1 MKKYNLK
8 RFLASLLAVLMLA
21 SVTGVSPAVF
31 AEDGYEEPILQ
42 SGSAVIANADVTKQV
57 LAKTL
62 ISNYDKCDP
71 DTRDNLDW
79 QYYCKSEYNKADKG
93 YKDDWVSINGQNNK
107 KYGSGLSTR
116 RYDFKS
122 LFDNSYG
129 TYQVRI
135 GSGTAVSFTK
145 LEPQTL
151 TYTLNE
157 NVSVVMPYTDATTVD
172 YAKLEQLVLDAAIK
186 ESNYKLTRS
195 NTKIT
200 YHATKKVGGIDVATA
215 WVPLEGGKD
224 VLDYPA
230 VSEGTQQVKLSF
242 KGEGAYSAKDI
253 ELNVTFTGRQDVQ
266 YTVNETPVVGLKY
279 SDATTIDYTNIEQNV
294 FNAIITE
301 SNPTLSAK
309 DVTITYFVEAE
320 SGIVKAWAP
329 LTGAKIN
336 SLTYPSVGLGTYD
349 VKIAY
354 AGDSQHNGFE
364 YIANGVQFV
373 SSRDDSNITLNA
385 DQTVKIPYID
395 ASTIDFDTLA
405 QRIFDKVVASTT
417 PDLTLSDV
425 TLQYHAKTT
434 IAGQEATAWVSI
446 KGGRDV
452 IDYPAISE
460 GVQEIRFSYAGNAQY
475 NPTSAQIEVNFLG
488 REASVITFKEKPT
501 VKIQYNDDLSIK
513 LDELYA
519 AIWENVVD
527 STTPADLS
535 PANVSIKYYA
545 EAKSVS
551 LGDVSRE
558 WVDLNGGKV
567 GALTYPAISEG
578 TWKLRFE
585 FAGNADYKGVS
596 EEVEVTFTGRDPA
609 FELIKGVT
617 EIDAKFADAKNL
629 DTEAIANEIRNVL
642 VKKVAN
648 DESINLS
655 DVKVEYW
662 TSLFGGGYKV
672 LDKNASLDADDI
684 GDKLRLRLSW
694 GDGKGNAQ
702 YKPFEETVE
711 VKLVDNRIPSV
722 VALVDVA
729 NITYNMDASKMIEEI
744 IKNAIDSANSTLPAD
759 YKASDF
765 TVRYDDDGTWAPIEG
780 EYKTI
785 LGQTVTIHSHLNA
798 GDGQQILVTYN
809 GSAEYKPSDTA
820 EGTLNVAKAD
830 VKVNVKKLITMHAG
844 DADLPQGSITL
855 DPDDPEIDRYTIFA
869 GVTSKIGG
877 KVTTSVYLDL
887 PDRFTN
893 NEALTRVL
901 DPLVKNIIGRS
912 FTEILQEGI
921 TVGELRQL
929 AKAATSAAE
938 TLKPIL
944 KAVGID
950 VDSFLK
956 VMELINNLPSIAD
969 DMVIAIGTPNH
980 AGVYQAFAV
989 TNSINYNTAFGTGT
1003 VLVLKNFTGVEIVKS
1018 DKLDDGK
1025 LTAKEA
1031 QDIFDK
1037 KDQLCTLQKGDNV
1050 LKGAQEALHYRFTG
1064 INGGKL
1070 YSSHDMPVDPGKYI
1084 VTVSV
1089 RGGDYYALPTTF
1101 TFTIV
1106 ADPAPE
1112 VTPEA

>member
-31 AEDGYEEPILQ
+31 ADWGDSARAGIAAQAAIWGKKNSSLKLNSSIQPIQIYYNDDG
-42 SGSAVIANADVTKQV
+42 
-57 LAKTL
+57 
-62 ISNYDKCDP
+62 
-71 DTRDNLDW
+71 
-79 QYYCKSEYNKADKG
+79 
-93 YKDDWVSINGQNNK
+93 SI
-107 KYGSGLSTR
+107 
-116 RYDFKS
+116 D
-122 LFDNSYG
+122 
-129 TYQVRI
+129 
-135 GSGTAVSFTK
+135 FTK
-145 LEPQTL
+145 LKTDIFNAAVDVNGSIPEGITVNDVKIEHKAKADLGDLKLWYKIDHDKHPIAPG
-151 TYTLNE
+151 NE
-157 NVSVVMPYTDATTVD
+157 
-172 YAKLEQLVLDAAIK
+172 EI
-186 ESNYKLTRS
+186 
-195 NTKIT
+195 KIT
-200 YHATKKVGGIDVATA
+200 YNGND
-215 WVPLEGGKD
+215 
-224 VLDYPA
+224 DYK
-230 VSEGTQQVKLSF
+230 S
-242 KGEGAYSAKDI
+242 D
-253 ELNVTFTGRQDVQ
+253 D
-266 YTVNETPVVGLKY
+266 ETC
-279 SDATTIDYTNIEQNV
+279 
-294 FNAIITE
+294 
-301 SNPTLSAK
+301 
-309 DVTITYFVEAE
+309 TIT
-320 SGIVKAWAP
+320 
-329 LTGAKIN
+329 
-336 SLTYPSVGLGTYD
+336 
-349 VKIAY
+349 
-354 AGDSQHNGFE
+354 
-364 YIANGVQFV
+364 
-373 SSRDDSNITLNA
+373 
-385 DQTVKIPYID
+385 
-395 ASTIDFDTLA
+395 
-405 QRIFDKVVASTT
+405 
-417 PDLTLSDV
+417 
-425 TLQYHAKTT
+425 
-434 IAGQEATAWVSI
+434 
-446 KGGRDV
+446 
-452 IDYPAISE
+452 
-460 GVQEIRFSYAGNAQY
+460 
-475 NPTSAQIEVNFLG
+475 FLG
-488 REASVITFKEKPT
+488 REESVISFKEKPT

-513 LDELYA
+513 LPELKA

-535 PANVSIKYYA
+535 TANVSIKYYA
-545 EAKSVS
+545 NAVTGSTEHIGHDWVK
-551 LGDVSRE
+551 LDGD
-558 WVDLNGGKV
+558 NV

-585 FAGNADYKGVS
+585 FAGNADYKGFS

-609 FELIKGVT
+609 FELIEGVT

-844 DADLPQGSITL
+844 DADLPEGSITL
-855 DPDDPEIDRYTIFA
+855 DPDDPEIDVYTIFA

-893 NEALTRVL
+893 NEALTHVL
-901 DPLVKNIIGRS
+901 DPLVEKIIGKS

-938 TLKPIL
+938 TLKPVL
-944 KAVGID
+944 NAVGID
-950 VDSFLK
+950 IDSFLK

-1031 QDIFDK
+1031 QDILDGN
-1037 KDQLCTLQKGDNV
+1037 DQLCTLQKDSKDLN
-1050 LKGAQEALHYRFTG
+1050 KAAQEALHYRFTG

-1106 ADPAPE
+1106 ADPTPE
-1112 VTPEA
+1112 VTPET

>member
-31 AEDGYEEPILQ
+31 AADDYEEPILQ

-79 QYYCKSEYNKADKG
+79 QYYCTGKRTWSIKDG
-93 YKDDWVSINGQNNK
+93 SKDDWVSINGVENK
-107 KYGSGLSTR
+107 RYGDKVYNYEYYT
-116 RYDFKS
+116 FPS
-122 LFDNSYG
+122 LFDNSYA

-135 GSGTAVSFTK
+135 GSGTAVTFTK
-145 LEPQTL
+145 LEPKTL
-151 TYTLNE
+151 TYDDHAVT
-157 NVSVVMPYTDATTVD
+157 VAMPYTGADSVD
-172 YAKLEQLVLDAAIK
+172 YAKLEQLVLDEVNK
-186 ESNYKLTRS
+186 GTNYKLTRS

-200 YHATKKVGGIDVATA
+200 YYATA
-215 WVPLEGGKD
+215 NTGSLGSLGKDWVPLAGKTN
-224 VLDYPA
+224 YPA
-230 VSEGTQQVKLSF
+230 VSEGKHEVKLSF
-242 KGEGAYSAKDI
+242 KGEGAYSADDI
-253 ELNVTFTGRQDVQ
+253 DLNVTFTGR
-266 YTVNETPVVGLKY
+266 
-279 SDATTIDYTNIEQNV
+279 
-294 FNAIITE
+294 
-301 SNPTLSAK
+301 
-309 DVTITYFVEAE
+309 
-320 SGIVKAWAP
+320 
-329 LTGAKIN
+329 
-336 SLTYPSVGLGTYD
+336 
-349 VKIAY
+349 
-354 AGDSQHNGFE
+354 
-364 YIANGVQFV
+364 
-373 SSRDDSNITLNA
+373 
-385 DQTVKIPYID
+385 
-395 ASTIDFDTLA
+395 
-405 QRIFDKVVASTT
+405 
-417 PDLTLSDV
+417 
-425 TLQYHAKTT
+425 
-434 IAGQEATAWVSI
+434 
-446 KGGRDV
+446 
-452 IDYPAISE
+452 
-460 GVQEIRFSYAGNAQY
+460 
-475 NPTSAQIEVNFLG
+475 
-488 REASVITFKEKPT
+488 EASVINFKEKPT

-513 LDELYA
+513 LEELKA

-527 STTPADLS
+527 STTPTDLS
-535 PANVSIKYYA
+535 TANVSIKYYA
-545 EAKSVS
+545 KAESGSA
-551 LGDVSRE
+551 GDWGRE
-558 WVDLNGGKV
+558 WVDLNGEKV
-567 GALTYPAISEG
+567 GLLTYPAISEG

-585 FAGNADYKGVS
+585 FAGNANYKGFS
-596 EEVEVTFTGRDPA
+596 ETVDVNFTGRDPA

-642 VKKVAN
+642 VKKVAT
-648 DESINLS
+648 DESIKLS
-655 DVKVEYW
+655 DVKVEYK
-662 TSLFGGGYKV
+662 TSRIGSYKV

-684 GDKLRLRLSW
+684 GDTIHLRLSW
-694 GDGKGNAQ
+694 GDGKGTAQ
-702 YKPFEETVE
+702 YKPFEATVDI
-711 VKLVDNRIPSV
+711 KLVDNRIPSV

-744 IKNAIDSANSTLPAD
+744 IKNAIDNANSTLPAD

-765 TVRYDDDGTWAPIEG
+765 TVRYDDDGKWAPIEG
-780 EYKTI
+780 EYTTI
-785 LGQTVTIHSHLNA
+785 LGQTVTVHSHLNA
-798 GDGQQILVTYN
+798 GDGQKILVTYN
-809 GSAEYKPSDTA
+809 GSKDYKPSA
-820 EGTLNVAKAD
+820 SVEGTLNVAKAN

-844 DADLPQGSITL
+844 DADLPKGSITL
-855 DPDDPEIDRYTIFA
+855 VPNDPEIDIYTIFA

-893 NEALTRVL
+893 NKALTLVL
-901 DPLVKNIIGRS
+901 DPLVEQIIGKS

-921 TVGELRQL
+921 TVGELREL
-929 AKAATSAAE
+929 AKAATSAIE

-956 VMELINNLPSIAD
+956 VMELINNLPNIAD

-980 AGVYQAFAV
+980 AGIYQAFAV

-1018 DKLDDGK
+1018 NKLDDGK

-1031 QDIFDK
+1031 QDIHDGN
-1037 KDQLCTLQKGDNV
+1037 DQLCTLQKDGKN
-1050 LKGAQEALHYRFTG
+1050 LNNAAQKALHYRFTG

-1089 RGGDYYALPTTF
+1089 RGGDFYAFPKTF

-1106 ADPAPE
+1106 ADPTPE

>member
-31 AEDGYEEPILQ
+31 ADSYEAPVLQ
-42 SGSAVIANADVTKQV
+42 NGEAVIANADVTKQV

-62 ISNYDKCDP
+62 ISNYDKCNP

-79 QYYCKSEYNKADKG
+79 QYYCKSEYHKYDKG

-116 RYDFKS
+116 YYDFKS
-122 LFDNSYG
+122 LFDNSYA

-151 TYTLNE
+151 TYDDHAVT
-157 NVSVVMPYTDATTVD
+157 VAMPYTGATSVD
-172 YAKLEQLVLDAAIK
+172 YAKLEQLVLDEVNK
-186 ESNYKLTRS
+186 GTNYKLTRS

-200 YHATKKVGGIDVATA
+200 YYATA
-215 WVPLEGGKD
+215 NTGSLGSLGKDWVPLAGKTN
-224 VLDYPA
+224 YPA

-253 ELNVTFTGRQDVQ
+253 PLNVT
-266 YTVNETPVVGLKY
+266 
-279 SDATTIDYTNIEQNV
+279 
-294 FNAIITE
+294 
-301 SNPTLSAK
+301 
-309 DVTITYFVEAE
+309 
-320 SGIVKAWAP
+320 
-329 LTGAKIN
+329 
-336 SLTYPSVGLGTYD
+336 
-349 VKIAY
+349 
-354 AGDSQHNGFE
+354 
-364 YIANGVQFV
+364 
-373 SSRDDSNITLNA
+373 
-385 DQTVKIPYID
+385 
-395 ASTIDFDTLA
+395 
-405 QRIFDKVVASTT
+405 
-417 PDLTLSDV
+417 
-425 TLQYHAKTT
+425 
-434 IAGQEATAWVSI
+434 
-446 KGGRDV
+446 
-452 IDYPAISE
+452 
-460 GVQEIRFSYAGNAQY
+460 
-475 NPTSAQIEVNFLG
+475 FLG
-488 REASVITFKEKPT
+488 REASVINFKANPT

-513 LDELYA
+513 LPELKA

-535 PANVSIKYYA
+535 TANVSIKYYA
-545 EAKSVS
+545 KAESGS
-551 LGDVSRE
+551 LGE
-558 WVDLNGGKV
+558 LGHAWADLNGEKING
-567 GALTYPAISEG
+567 LTYPAISEG
-578 TWKLRFE
+578 KRTLRFE
-585 FAGNADYKGVS
+585 FAGNANYKGFS
-596 EEVEVTFTGRDPA
+596 EDVEVTFTGRDPA

-642 VKKVAN
+642 VEKLAT
-648 DESINLS
+648 DESIKLS
-655 DVKVEYW
+655 DVKVEYK
-662 TSLFGGGYKV
+662 TSRIGSYKV

-684 GDKLRLRLSW
+684 GDTIHLRLSW
-694 GDGKGNAQ
+694 GDGKGTAQ
-702 YKPFEETVE
+702 YKPFEATVDI
-711 VKLVDNRIPSV
+711 KLVDNRTPSV

-729 NITYNMDASKMIEEI
+729 NITYNMDSKVMIEEI

-798 GDGQQILVTYN
+798 GDGQKIQVTFN
-809 GSAEYKPSDTA
+809 GSKDYKPSDTA

-830 VKVNVKKLITMHAG
+830 VKVNIKRPFITMHAG
-844 DADLPQGSITL
+844 DADLPEGSITL
-855 DPDDPEIDRYTIFA
+855 NPNDPEIDVYTIFA

-893 NEALTRVL
+893 NKALTLVL
-901 DPLVKNIIGRS
+901 DPLVEKIIGRS

-921 TVGELRQL
+921 TVGELREL
-929 AKAATSAAE
+929 AKAATSAVE

-956 VMELINNLPSIAD
+956 VMELINNLPNIAD

-980 AGVYQAFAV
+980 AGIYQAFAV

-1018 DKLDDGK
+1018 NKLDDGK

-1031 QDIFDK
+1031 QDILDGN
-1037 KDQLCTLQKGDNV
+1037 DQLCTLQKDGKN
-1050 LKGAQEALHYRFTG
+1050 LNNAAQKALHYRFTG

-1089 RGGDYYALPTTF
+1089 RGGDFYAFPKTF

-1106 ADPAPE
+1106 ADPTPE
-1112 VTPEA
+1112 VNPET

>member
-31 AEDGYEEPILQ
+31 AADGYEEPILQ

-79 QYYCKSEYNKADKG
+79 QYFCKSEYNRTDKG
-93 YKDDWVSINGQNNK
+93 YKDDWVSINGQDNK
-107 KYGSGLSTR
+107 KYGSGFSTR
-116 RYDFKS
+116 LYDFKS
-122 LFDNSYG
+122 LFNNSYA

-135 GSGTAVSFTK
+135 GSGEAVSFTK

-151 TYTLNE
+151 TYNNQDVT
-157 NVSVVMPYTDATTVD
+157 VAMPYTGADSVD
-172 YAKLEQLVLDAAIK
+172 YAKLEQLVLDEVNK
-186 ESNYKLTRS
+186 GTNYTLTRS
-195 NTKIT
+195 NTEIT
-200 YHATKKVGGIDVATA
+200 YYATTTVGVTYHA
-215 WVPLEGGKD
+215 WVPLEGGKN
-224 VLDYPA
+224 VWDYPA

-253 ELNVTFTGRQDVQ
+253 PLNVTFTGR
-266 YTVNETPVVGLKY
+266 
-279 SDATTIDYTNIEQNV
+279 
-294 FNAIITE
+294 
-301 SNPTLSAK
+301 
-309 DVTITYFVEAE
+309 
-320 SGIVKAWAP
+320 
-329 LTGAKIN
+329 
-336 SLTYPSVGLGTYD
+336 
-349 VKIAY
+349 
-354 AGDSQHNGFE
+354 
-364 YIANGVQFV
+364 
-373 SSRDDSNITLNA
+373 
-385 DQTVKIPYID
+385 
-395 ASTIDFDTLA
+395 
-405 QRIFDKVVASTT
+405 
-417 PDLTLSDV
+417 
-425 TLQYHAKTT
+425 
-434 IAGQEATAWVSI
+434 
-446 KGGRDV
+446 
-452 IDYPAISE
+452 
-460 GVQEIRFSYAGNAQY
+460 
-475 NPTSAQIEVNFLG
+475 
-488 REASVITFKEKPT
+488 EASVINFKEKPT

-513 LDELYA
+513 LEELKA

-527 STTPADLS
+527 STTPTDLS
-535 PANVSIKYYA
+535 TANVSIKYYA
-545 EAKSVS
+545 KAESGSA
-551 LGDVSRE
+551 GDWGRE
-558 WVDLNGGKV
+558 WVDLNGEKV
-567 GALTYPAISEG
+567 GLLTYPAISEG
-578 TWKLRFE
+578 PWKLRFE
-585 FAGNADYKGVS
+585 FAGNTNYNGFS

-642 VKKVAN
+642 VKKVAT
-648 DESINLS
+648 DESIKLS
-655 DVKVEYW
+655 DVKVEYK
-662 TSLFGGGYKV
+662 TSRIGSYKD

-684 GDKLRLRLSW
+684 GDTIHLRLSW
-694 GDGKGNAQ
+694 GDGKGTAQ
-702 YKPFEETVE
+702 YKPFSEEVTV
-711 VKLVDNRIPSV
+711 KMVDNRIPSV

-765 TVRYDDDGTWAPIEG
+765 TVELKKVTTIGVGDLTTDIVTWVPIAGDDGPN
-780 EYKTI
+780 
-785 LGQTVTIHSHLNA
+785 LNA
-798 GDGQQILVTYN
+798 GDNQTIRVTFN
-809 GSAEYKPSDTA
+809 GSKDYKPSA
-820 EGTLNVAKAD
+820 SVEGTLNVAKAN

-844 DADLPQGSITL
+844 DADLPKGSITL
-855 DPDDPEIDRYTIFA
+855 VPNDPEIDIYTIFA

-893 NEALTRVL
+893 NKALTLVL
-901 DPLVKNIIGRS
+901 DPLVKKIIGRS

-921 TVGELRQL
+921 TVGELREL

-938 TLKPIL
+938 ALKPIL

-956 VMELINNLPSIAD
+956 VMELINNLPNIAD

-980 AGVYQAFAV
+980 AGIYQAFAV

-1018 DKLDDGK
+1018 NKLDDGK

-1031 QDIFDK
+1031 QDIHDGN
-1037 KDQLCTLQKGDNV
+1037 DQLCTLQKDSKN
-1050 LKGAQEALHYRFTG
+1050 LNNAAQKALHYRFTG

-1089 RGGDYYALPTTF
+1089 RGGDFYAFPKTF

-1106 ADPAPE
+1106 ADPTPE
-1112 VTPEA
+1112 VTPET

>member
-31 AEDGYEEPILQ
+31 AEDSYEEPILQ

-79 QYYCKSEYNKADKG
+79 QYYCTGDRILGLLGNKTETS
-93 YKDDWVSINGQNNK
+93 WVSIDGYTHLTAKATYQ
-107 KYGSGLSTR
+107 YP
-116 RYDFKS
+116 S
-122 LFDNSYG
+122 LFDNSYA

-135 GSGTAVSFTK
+135 GSGKAVSFTK

-151 TYTLNE
+151 TYDDHAVT
-157 NVSVVMPYTDATTVD
+157 VAMPYTGADSVD
-172 YAKLEQLVLDAAIK
+172 YALLEQLVLDEVNK
-186 ESNYKLTRS
+186 GTNYTLTRS
-195 NTKIT
+195 NTDIT
-200 YHATKKVGGIDVATA
+200 YKATSVISTTKYVSFEGAT
-215 WVPLEGGKD
+215 G
-224 VLDYPA
+224 YPA

-253 ELNVTFTGRQDVQ
+253 PLNVT
-266 YTVNETPVVGLKY
+266 
-279 SDATTIDYTNIEQNV
+279 
-294 FNAIITE
+294 
-301 SNPTLSAK
+301 
-309 DVTITYFVEAE
+309 
-320 SGIVKAWAP
+320 
-329 LTGAKIN
+329 
-336 SLTYPSVGLGTYD
+336 
-349 VKIAY
+349 
-354 AGDSQHNGFE
+354 
-364 YIANGVQFV
+364 
-373 SSRDDSNITLNA
+373 
-385 DQTVKIPYID
+385 
-395 ASTIDFDTLA
+395 
-405 QRIFDKVVASTT
+405 
-417 PDLTLSDV
+417 
-425 TLQYHAKTT
+425 
-434 IAGQEATAWVSI
+434 
-446 KGGRDV
+446 
-452 IDYPAISE
+452 
-460 GVQEIRFSYAGNAQY
+460 
-475 NPTSAQIEVNFLG
+475 FLG
-488 REASVITFKEKPT
+488 REASVINFKENPT
-501 VKIQYNDDLSIK
+501 VKILYNEDLSIK
-513 LDELYA
+513 LPELKA

-545 EAKSVS
+545 KAESGS
-551 LGDVSRE
+551 LGDAGRE

-567 GALTYPAISEG
+567 GVLTYPAISEG
-578 TWKLRFE
+578 TWKLLFE
-585 FAGNADYKGVS
+585 FAGNADYKGFS
-596 EEVEVTFTGRDPA
+596 KDDVEVTFTGRDPA

-617 EIDAKFADAKNL
+617 EVDAKFADAKNL

-642 VKKVAN
+642 VKKVAT
-648 DESINLS
+648 DESIKLS

-662 TSLFGGGYKV
+662 TSLLGGGYKV

-684 GDKLRLRLSW
+684 GDTIHLRLSW

-702 YKPFEETVE
+702 YKPFEATVDI
-711 VKLVDNRIPSV
+711 KLVDNRSPSV

-729 NITYNMDASKMIEEI
+729 NITYNMDANVMIEEI

-765 TVRYDDDGTWAPIEG
+765 TVKYYNADEGKWLPIGGLEKDIKAG
-780 EYKTI
+780 IFKDYPHI
-785 LGQTVTIHSHLNA
+785 NA
-798 GDGQQILVTYN
+798 GDGQKILVTYN
-809 GSAEYKPSDTA
+809 GSKDYKPSVSV

-830 VKVNVKKLITMHAG
+830 VKVNIKRPFITMHAG
-844 DADLPQGSITL
+844 DADLPEGSITL
-855 DPDDPEIDRYTIFA
+855 NPNDPEIDVYTIFA

-893 NEALTRVL
+893 NKALTLVL
-901 DPLVKNIIGRS
+901 DPLVKKIIGRS

-921 TVGELRQL
+921 TVGELRKL
-929 AKAATSAAE
+929 AEAATSAAE

-956 VMELINNLPSIAD
+956 VMELINNLPNIAD

-980 AGVYQAFAV
+980 AGIYQAFAV
-989 TNSINYNTAFGTGT
+989 TNSINYNTAFNTGT
-1003 VLVLKNFTGVEIVKS
+1003 VLVLKNITGVEIVKS
-1018 DKLDDGK
+1018 NKLDDGK

-1031 QDIFDK
+1031 QDILDGN
-1037 KDQLCTLQKGDNV
+1037 DQLCTLQKDSKDLN
-1050 LKGAQEALHYRFTG
+1050 KAAQKALHYRFTG

-1089 RGGDYYALPTTF
+1089 RGGDYYAFPKTF

-1106 ADPAPE
+1106 ADPTPE
-1112 VTPEA
+1112 VTPET

>member
-31 AEDGYEEPILQ
+31 AADDYEEPILQ

-62 ISNYDKCDP
+62 ISNYDKCNP

-79 QYYCKSEYNKADKG
+79 QYYCTGKRTRSFKDG
-93 YKDDWVSINGQNNK
+93 SKDDWVSINGVENK
-107 KYGSGLSTR
+107 RYGDKVYNVYIYEYYT
-116 RYDFKS
+116 FPS
-122 LFDNSYG
+122 LFDNSYA

-135 GSGTAVSFTK
+135 GSGTAVTFTK
-145 LEPQTL
+145 LEPKTL
-151 TYTLNE
+151 TYDDHAVT
-157 NVSVVMPYTDATTVD
+157 VAMPYTGADSVD
-172 YAKLEQLVLDAAIK
+172 YALLEQLVLDEVNK
-186 ESNYKLTRS
+186 GTNYTLTRS
-195 NTKIT
+195 NTEIT
-200 YHATKKVGGIDVATA
+200 YYATTTVLGVTYHA

-224 VLDYPA
+224 VWDYPA

-253 ELNVTFTGRQDVQ
+253 TLNVT
-266 YTVNETPVVGLKY
+266 
-279 SDATTIDYTNIEQNV
+279 
-294 FNAIITE
+294 
-301 SNPTLSAK
+301 
-309 DVTITYFVEAE
+309 
-320 SGIVKAWAP
+320 
-329 LTGAKIN
+329 
-336 SLTYPSVGLGTYD
+336 
-349 VKIAY
+349 
-354 AGDSQHNGFE
+354 
-364 YIANGVQFV
+364 
-373 SSRDDSNITLNA
+373 
-385 DQTVKIPYID
+385 
-395 ASTIDFDTLA
+395 
-405 QRIFDKVVASTT
+405 
-417 PDLTLSDV
+417 
-425 TLQYHAKTT
+425 
-434 IAGQEATAWVSI
+434 
-446 KGGRDV
+446 
-452 IDYPAISE
+452 
-460 GVQEIRFSYAGNAQY
+460 
-475 NPTSAQIEVNFLG
+475 FLG
-488 REASVITFKEKPT
+488 REASDITFKADPT
-501 VKIQYNDDLSIK
+501 VKILYNEDLSIK

-519 AIWENVVD
+519 AIWANVVAD
-527 STTPADLS
+527 TTPADLS

-545 EAKSVS
+545 KAESGS
-551 LGDVSRE
+551 LGDAGRE

-567 GALTYPAISEG
+567 DVLTYPAISEG
-578 TWKLRFE
+578 KRTLRFE
-585 FAGNADYKGVS
+585 FAGNANYKGFS
-596 EEVEVTFTGRDPA
+596 EDVEVTFTGRDPA

-642 VKKVAN
+642 VKKVAT
-648 DESINLS
+648 DESIKLS
-655 DVKVEYW
+655 DVKVEYK
-662 TSLFGGGYKV
+662 TSRIGSYKV

-684 GDKLRLRLSW
+684 GDTIHLRLSW
-694 GDGKGNAQ
+694 GDGKGTAQ
-702 YKPFEETVE
+702 YKPFEATVDI
-711 VKLVDNRIPSV
+711 KLVDNRIPSV

-765 TVRYDDDGTWAPIEG
+765 TVELKKVTTIGVGDLTTDIVTWVPIAGDDGPN
-780 EYKTI
+780 
-785 LGQTVTIHSHLNA
+785 LNA
-798 GDGQQILVTYN
+798 GDNQTIRVTFN
-809 GSAEYKPSDTA
+809 GSKDYKPSA
-820 EGTLNVAKAD
+820 SVEGTLNVAKAN

-844 DADLPQGSITL
+844 DADLPKGSITL
-855 DPDDPEIDRYTIFA
+855 VPNDPEIDIYTIFA

-893 NEALTRVL
+893 NKALTLVL
-901 DPLVKNIIGRS
+901 DPLVKKIIGRS

-921 TVGELRQL
+921 TVGELRKL
-929 AKAATSAAE
+929 AEAATSAAE

-956 VMELINNLPSIAD
+956 VMELINNLPNIAD

-980 AGVYQAFAV
+980 AGIYQAFAV

-1018 DKLDDGK
+1018 NKLDDGK

-1031 QDIFDK
+1031 QDILDGN
-1037 KDQLCTLQKGDNV
+1037 DQLCTLQKDSKDLN
-1050 LKGAQEALHYRFTG
+1050 KAAQKALHYRFTG

-1089 RGGDYYALPTTF
+1089 RGGDYYAFPKTF

-1106 ADPAPE
+1106 ADPTPE
-1112 VTPEA
+1112 VNPET

>member
-1 MKKYNLK
+1 M
-8 RFLASLLAVLMLA
+8 
-21 SVTGVSPAVF
+21 
-31 AEDGYEEPILQ
+31 
-42 SGSAVIANADVTKQV
+42 
-57 LAKTL
+57 
-62 ISNYDKCDP
+62 
-71 DTRDNLDW
+71 
-79 QYYCKSEYNKADKG
+79 
-93 YKDDWVSINGQNNK
+93 
-107 KYGSGLSTR
+107 
-116 RYDFKS
+116 
-122 LFDNSYG
+122 
-129 TYQVRI
+129 
-135 GSGTAVSFTK
+135 
-145 LEPQTL
+145 
-151 TYTLNE
+151 
-157 NVSVVMPYTDATTVD
+157 
-172 YAKLEQLVLDAAIK
+172 
-186 ESNYKLTRS
+186 
-195 NTKIT
+195 
-200 YHATKKVGGIDVATA
+200 
-215 WVPLEGGKD
+215 
-224 VLDYPA
+224 
-230 VSEGTQQVKLSF
+230 
-242 KGEGAYSAKDI
+242 
-253 ELNVTFTGRQDVQ
+253 
-266 YTVNETPVVGLKY
+266 
-279 SDATTIDYTNIEQNV
+279 
-294 FNAIITE
+294 
-301 SNPTLSAK
+301 
-309 DVTITYFVEAE
+309 
-320 SGIVKAWAP
+320 
-329 LTGAKIN
+329 
-336 SLTYPSVGLGTYD
+336 
-349 VKIAY
+349 
-354 AGDSQHNGFE
+354 
-364 YIANGVQFV
+364 
-373 SSRDDSNITLNA
+373 NA

-446 KGGRDV
+446 KGGRDF

-475 NPTSAQIEVNFLG
+475 NPTSAQIEVTFLG

-501 VKIQYNDDLSIK
+501 VKILYNEDLSIK

-535 PANVSIKYYA
+535 TANVSIKYYA

-729 NITYNMDASKMIEEI
+729 NITYNMYANVMIEEI
-744 IKNAIDSANSTLPAD
+744 IKNAIDSVNSTLPAD

-765 TVRYDDDGTWAPIEG
+765 TVELKKVTTIGAGDLTTDIVTWVPIAGDDGPN
-780 EYKTI
+780 
-785 LGQTVTIHSHLNA
+785 LNA
-798 GDGQQILVTYN
+798 GDNQTIRVTFN
-809 GSAEYKPSDTA
+809 GSKDYKPSDTA
-820 EGTLNVAKAD
+820 EGTLNVAKAN

-1084 VTVSV
+1084 VTVSG

-1106 ADPAPE
+1106 ADPTPE

>member
-31 AEDGYEEPILQ
+31 AEDSYEEPILQ

-79 QYYCKSEYNKADKG
+79 QYYCTGDRILGVLGSSKTETS
-93 YKDDWVSINGQNNK
+93 WVSIDGYTHVTK
-107 KYGSGLSTR
+107 KATYK
-116 RYDFKS
+116 YPS

-135 GSGTAVSFTK
+135 GSGKAVSFTK

-172 YAKLEQLVLDAAIK
+172 YAKLEQLVLDEVNK
-186 ESNYKLTRS
+186 GTNYTLTRS

-200 YHATKKVGGIDVATA
+200 YYATTTVVVPYNA

-224 VLDYPA
+224 VWDYPA

-253 ELNVTFTGRQDVQ
+253 
-266 YTVNETPVVGLKY
+266 
-279 SDATTIDYTNIEQNV
+279 
-294 FNAIITE
+294 
-301 SNPTLSAK
+301 
-309 DVTITYFVEAE
+309 
-320 SGIVKAWAP
+320 P
-329 LTGAKIN
+329 L
-336 SLTYPSVGLGTYD
+336 
-349 VKIAY
+349 
-354 AGDSQHNGFE
+354 
-364 YIANGVQFV
+364 
-373 SSRDDSNITLNA
+373 NIT
-385 DQTVKIPYID
+385 
-395 ASTIDFDTLA
+395 
-405 QRIFDKVVASTT
+405 
-417 PDLTLSDV
+417 
-425 TLQYHAKTT
+425 
-434 IAGQEATAWVSI
+434 
-446 KGGRDV
+446 
-452 IDYPAISE
+452 
-460 GVQEIRFSYAGNAQY
+460 
-475 NPTSAQIEVNFLG
+475 FLG
-488 REASVITFKEKPT
+488 REASVINFKEKPT
-501 VKIQYNDDLSIK
+501 VKILYNEDLSIK
-513 LDELYA
+513 LPELKA

-535 PANVSIKYYA
+535 TANVSIKYYA
-545 EAKSVS
+545 KAESGS
-551 LGDVSRE
+551 LGDAGRE

-567 GALTYPAISEG
+567 GVLTYPAISEG
-578 TWKLRFE
+578 TWKLLFE
-585 FAGNADYKGVS
+585 FAGNTNYKGFS
-596 EEVEVTFTGRDPA
+596 EDVEVTFTGRDPA

-642 VKKVAN
+642 VEKLAT
-648 DESINLS
+648 DESIKLS
-655 DVKVEYW
+655 DVKVEYK
-662 TSLFGGGYKV
+662 TSRIGSYKV

-684 GDKLRLRLSW
+684 GDTIHLRLSW
-694 GDGKGNAQ
+694 GDGKGTAQ
-702 YKPFEETVE
+702 YKPFEATVDI
-711 VKLVDNRIPSV
+711 KLVDNRIPSV

-798 GDGQQILVTYN
+798 GDGQKILVTYN
-809 GSAEYKPSDTA
+809 GSAEYKPSVSV

-830 VKVNVKKLITMHAG
+830 VKVNIKRPFITMHAG
-844 DADLPQGSITL
+844 DADLPEGSITL
-855 DPDDPEIDRYTIFA
+855 NPNDPEIDVYTIFA

-893 NEALTRVL
+893 NKALTLVL
-901 DPLVKNIIGRS
+901 DPLVKKIIGRS

-921 TVGELRQL
+921 TVGELRKL
-929 AKAATSAAE
+929 AEAATSAAE

-956 VMELINNLPSIAD
+956 VMELINNLPNIAD

-980 AGVYQAFAV
+980 AGIYQAFAV
-989 TNSINYNTAFGTGT
+989 TNSINYNTAFNTGT
-1003 VLVLKNFTGVEIVKS
+1003 VLVLKNITGVEIVKS
-1018 DKLDDGK
+1018 NKLDDGK

-1031 QDIFDK
+1031 QDILDGN
-1037 KDQLCTLQKGDNV
+1037 DQLCTLQKDSKDLN
-1050 LKGAQEALHYRFTG
+1050 KAAQKALHYRFTG

-1089 RGGDYYALPTTF
+1089 RGGDYYAFPKTF

-1112 VTPEA
+1112 VTPET

>member
-31 AEDGYEEPILQ
+31 ADDGYEEPILQ

-79 QYYCKSEYNKADKG
+79 QYYCTGKRTLSTRDG
-93 YKDDWVSINGQNNK
+93 SKDDWVSINGEENK
-107 KYGSGLSTR
+107 RYGDKIYNYEFYT
-116 RYDFKS
+116 FPS
-122 LFDNSYG
+122 LFNNSYD

-135 GSGTAVSFTK
+135 GSGKAVSFTK

-151 TYTLNE
+151 TYNNQ
-157 NVSVVMPYTDATTVD
+157 NVTVAMPYTGADSVD
-172 YAKLEQLVLDAAIK
+172 YALLEQLVLDEVNK
-186 ESNYKLTRS
+186 GTNYTLTRS

-200 YHATKKVGGIDVATA
+200 YYATTTVVVPYNA

-224 VLDYPA
+224 VWDYPA

-253 ELNVTFTGRQDVQ
+253 PLNVT
-266 YTVNETPVVGLKY
+266 
-279 SDATTIDYTNIEQNV
+279 
-294 FNAIITE
+294 
-301 SNPTLSAK
+301 
-309 DVTITYFVEAE
+309 
-320 SGIVKAWAP
+320 
-329 LTGAKIN
+329 
-336 SLTYPSVGLGTYD
+336 
-349 VKIAY
+349 
-354 AGDSQHNGFE
+354 
-364 YIANGVQFV
+364 
-373 SSRDDSNITLNA
+373 
-385 DQTVKIPYID
+385 
-395 ASTIDFDTLA
+395 
-405 QRIFDKVVASTT
+405 
-417 PDLTLSDV
+417 
-425 TLQYHAKTT
+425 
-434 IAGQEATAWVSI
+434 
-446 KGGRDV
+446 
-452 IDYPAISE
+452 
-460 GVQEIRFSYAGNAQY
+460 
-475 NPTSAQIEVNFLG
+475 FLG
-488 REASVITFKEKPT
+488 REASVISFKDNPT

-513 LDELYA
+513 LPELKA

-535 PANVSIKYYA
+535 TANVSIKYYA
-545 EAKSVS
+545 KAESGS
-551 LGDVSRE
+551 LGDAGRE

-567 GALTYPAISEG
+567 GVLTYPAISEG

-585 FAGNADYKGVS
+585 FAGNADYKGFS
-596 EEVEVTFTGRDPA
+596 EDVEVTFTGRDPA
-609 FELIKGVT
+609 FELKDNVEGMEIGLVFKSATEYDYDATAAAIREALVT
-617 EIDAKFADAKNL
+617 KLGTID
-629 DTEAIANEIRNVL
+629 
-642 VKKVAN
+642 
-648 DESINLS
+648 LS
-655 DVKVEYW
+655 DVKVQYKSAGQAVDLNYKPS
-662 TSLFGGGYKV
+662 TPVGKAFGEGEFTIV
-672 LDKNASLDADDI
+672 LTWG
-684 GDKLRLRLSW
+684 GDK
-694 GDGKGNAQ
+694 GTAQ
-702 YKPFEETVE
+702 YKPFSEEVP
-711 VKLVDNRIPSV
+711 VKMVDNRIPSV

-765 TVRYDDDGTWAPIEG
+765 TVKYYNADEGKWLPIGGLEKDIKAG
-780 EYKTI
+780 I
-785 LGQTVTIHSHLNA
+785 LKDYPHINA
-798 GDGQQILVTYN
+798 GDGQQIQVTFN
-809 GSAEYKPSDTA
+809 GSKDYKPSDTA

-830 VKVNVKKLITMHAG
+830 VKVNIKRPFITMHAG
-844 DADLPQGSITL
+844 DADLPEGSITL
-855 DPDDPEIDRYTIFA
+855 NPNDPEIDVYTIFA

-893 NEALTRVL
+893 NKALTLVL
-901 DPLVKNIIGRS
+901 DPLVKRIIGRS

-921 TVGELRQL
+921 TVGELRKL
-929 AKAATSAAE
+929 AEAATSAAE

-956 VMELINNLPSIAD
+956 VMELINNLPNIAD

-980 AGVYQAFAV
+980 AGIYQAFAV
-989 TNSINYNTAFGTGT
+989 TNSINYNTAFNTGT
-1003 VLVLKNFTGVEIVKS
+1003 VLVLKNITGVEIVKS
-1018 DKLDDGK
+1018 NKLDDGK

-1031 QDIFDK
+1031 QDILDGN
-1037 KDQLCTLQKGDNV
+1037 DQLCTLQKDSKDLN
-1050 LKGAQEALHYRFTG
+1050 KAAQKALHYRFTG

-1089 RGGDYYALPTTF
+1089 RGGDYYAFPKTF

-1106 ADPAPE
+1106 ADE
-1112 VTPEA
+1112 TPNA

>member
-31 AEDGYEEPILQ
+31 AADDYEEPILQ

-62 ISNYDKCDP
+62 ISNYDKCNP

-79 QYYCKSEYNKADKG
+79 QYYCTGDRILGLIGDKTETS
-93 YKDDWVSINGQNNK
+93 WVSIDGYTHVTK
-107 KYGSGLSTR
+107 KATYK
-116 RYDFKS
+116 YPS
-122 LFDNSYG
+122 LFNNSYA

-151 TYTLNE
+151 TYDDHAVT
-157 NVSVVMPYTDATTVD
+157 VAMPYTGATSVD
-172 YAKLEQLVLDAAIK
+172 YAKLEQLVLDEVNK
-186 ESNYKLTRS
+186 GTNYTLTRS
-195 NTKIT
+195 NTEIT
-200 YHATKKVGGIDVATA
+200 YYATTTVLGVTYHA

-224 VLDYPA
+224 VWDYPA

-253 ELNVTFTGRQDVQ
+253 PLNVT
-266 YTVNETPVVGLKY
+266 
-279 SDATTIDYTNIEQNV
+279 
-294 FNAIITE
+294 
-301 SNPTLSAK
+301 
-309 DVTITYFVEAE
+309 
-320 SGIVKAWAP
+320 
-329 LTGAKIN
+329 
-336 SLTYPSVGLGTYD
+336 
-349 VKIAY
+349 
-354 AGDSQHNGFE
+354 
-364 YIANGVQFV
+364 
-373 SSRDDSNITLNA
+373 
-385 DQTVKIPYID
+385 
-395 ASTIDFDTLA
+395 
-405 QRIFDKVVASTT
+405 
-417 PDLTLSDV
+417 
-425 TLQYHAKTT
+425 
-434 IAGQEATAWVSI
+434 
-446 KGGRDV
+446 
-452 IDYPAISE
+452 
-460 GVQEIRFSYAGNAQY
+460 
-475 NPTSAQIEVNFLG
+475 FLG
-488 REASVITFKEKPT
+488 REASDITFKADPT
-501 VKIQYNDDLSIK
+501 VKILYNEDLSIK

-519 AIWENVVD
+519 AIWANVVAD
-527 STTPADLS
+527 TTPADLS

-545 EAKSVS
+545 NAVTGSTEHLGHAWVKLDGDNVS
-551 LGDVSRE
+551 G
-558 WVDLNGGKV
+558 
-567 GALTYPAISEG
+567 LTYPAISEG
-578 TWKLRFE
+578 PWKLRFE
-585 FAGNADYKGVS
+585 FAGNANYNGFS

-642 VKKVAN
+642 VKKVAT
-648 DESINLS
+648 DESIKLS
-655 DVKVEYW
+655 DVKVEYK
-662 TSLFGGGYKV
+662 TSRIGSYKD

-684 GDKLRLRLSW
+684 GDTIHLRLSW
-694 GDGKGNAQ
+694 GDGKGTAQ
-702 YKPFEETVE
+702 YKPFEATVDI
-711 VKLVDNRIPSV
+711 KLVDNRTPSV

-729 NITYNMDASKMIEEI
+729 NITYNMDANVMIEEI

-785 LGQTVTIHSHLNA
+785 LGQAVTIHSHLNA
-798 GDGQQILVTYN
+798 GDGQKILVTYN
-809 GSAEYKPSDTA
+809 GSAEYKPSA
-820 EGTLNVAKAD
+820 SVEGTLNVAKAN

-844 DADLPQGSITL
+844 DADLPKGSITL
-855 DPDDPEIDRYTIFA
+855 VPNDPEIDIYTIFA

-893 NEALTRVL
+893 NKALTLVL
-901 DPLVKNIIGRS
+901 DPLVKKIIGRS

-921 TVGELRQL
+921 TVGELREL

-938 TLKPIL
+938 ALKPIL

-956 VMELINNLPSIAD
+956 VMELINNLPNIAD

-980 AGVYQAFAV
+980 AGIYQAFAV

-1018 DKLDDGK
+1018 NKLDDGK

-1031 QDIFDK
+1031 QDIHDGN
-1037 KDQLCTLQKGDNV
+1037 DQLCTLQKDSKN
-1050 LKGAQEALHYRFTG
+1050 LNNAAQKALHYRFTG

-1089 RGGDYYALPTTF
+1089 RGGDFYAFPKTF

-1106 ADPAPE
+1106 ADPTPE
-1112 VTPEA
+1112 VTPET